1 MSIVSNGSVIFK
13 YLPGQETPPAE
24 YALPVSILKVYGE
37 DLALVEDEIDQH
49 LNNGG
54 GIGVDRSSGSAR
66 DNNIMA
72 VRRKVFVDE
81 ENPRQI
87 EDATS
92 NSNNNIQSSVISSLH
107 HPTAGTIISHPL
119 PPMPIHVETT
129 NTATATATS
138 VVAGATLLLPEQ
150 QQQQP
155 QQQQRILP
163 YHERKRLSELLDE
176 KEKQRRKNK
185 YATTTSTSTTT
196 TTTNPRYNSQQGLM
210 RGSTSEKSPLNGV
223 RSDGYGGTT
232 TAATTTST
240 TLLASRGDNTNI
252 NCDVEEGGVGVGH
265 DNVVKPQPPKDTT
278 KEWFGQLVAI
288 ITGKKSTDNNATDA
302 DGSGD
307 NDATTRK
314 RLPSDPKQSYRDK
327 AEAFLKK
334 TEVERMKIKELS
346 SLVSVLSKQQSL

>member
-232 TAATTTST
+232 TT
-240 TLLASRGDNTNI
+240 TLLASLSDNTNI
-252 NCDVEEGGVGVGH
+252 NYDVEEGGVGVVGD
-265 DNVVKPQPPKDTT
+265 DNVVKPHTPKDTT
-278 KEWFGQLVAI
+278 REWFGQLVAI
-288 ITGKKSTDNNATDA
+288 ITGKKKSIVNHVIKEEDGSSSSDNNA
-302 DGSGD
+302 
-307 NDATTRK
+307 
-314 RLPSDPKQSYRDK
+314 DPKQSYRDK

-346 SLVSVLSKQQSL
+346 SRVNVLSKQTSL